1 MGDKDSITKQYMKQ
15 PERFADLF
23 NGFCFGGE
31 EKLHPDELKDM
42 DTASIVLPYGEDGA
56 PLPKQK
62 ARDVLKLAL
71 KTDGKAAYCILGVEN
86 QSKVHTA
93 MPVRN
98 MLYDAMTLAEQVA
111 AAASSHKDAHN
122 RGKDSVEYLSG
133 FHREDKLMPVITL
146 VIYWGADEWDAPVT
160 LREMYPEGLDER
172 ILHYANEYKVNLI
185 SPAQMTDEQL
195 DVFRSDLKAVLKFI
209 KHSKDK
215 HELANL
221 VNNNQD
227 YKSLDRL
234 AAQTISVCSGQDFN
248 FPVGEERID
257 VCKAIDDMVTDA
269 RNEGINQGISQ
280 GRNEAENE
288 GMKNIIATVRDLKLS
303 KEVAVQQLAKRYPVS
318 QDEAVSFVE
327 SNW

>member
-133 FHREDKLMPVITL
+133 FHREDKLLPVITL
-146 VIYWGADEWDAPVT
+146 VIYWGADEWEAPVT

-215 HELANL
+215 QELANL

-234 AAQTISVCSGQDFN
+234 AAQTISVCSGQNFN
-248 FPVGEERID
+248 FPIGEERID

-280 GRNEAENE
+280 GRNEAANE

>member
-86 QSKVHTA
+86 QSKIHTA

-111 AAASSHKDAHN
+111 AAANSHKEAHN
-122 RGKDSVEYLSG
+122 RGKDSAEYLSG
-133 FHREDKLMPVITL
+133 FHREDKLLPVITL

-195 DVFRSDLKAVLKFI
+195 DAFRSDLKAVLKFI

-234 AAQTISVCSGQDFN
+234 AAQTISVCSGQNFN

>member
-111 AAASSHKDAHN
+111 AAANSHKDAHN

-215 HELANL
+215 QELANL

>member
-221 VNNNQD
+221 VSNNQD

-234 AAQTISVCSGQDFN
+234 AAQTISVCSGQNFN

-280 GRNEAENE
+280 GRNEAANE

-318 QDEAVSFVE
+318 QDEAISFVE

>member
-62 ARDVLKLAL
+62 SRDVLKLAL

-215 HELANL
+215 QELANL

>member
-215 HELANL
+215 QELANL

>member
-1 MGDKDSITKQYMKQ
+1 MKQ

-86 QSKVHTA
+86 QSKIHTA

-111 AAASSHKDAHN
+111 AAANSHKEAHN
-122 RGKDSVEYLSG
+122 RGKDSAEYLSG
-133 FHREDKLMPVITL
+133 FHREDKLLPVITL

-195 DVFRSDLKAVLKFI
+195 DAFRSDLKAVLKFI

-234 AAQTISVCSGQDFN
+234 AAQTISVCSGQNFN